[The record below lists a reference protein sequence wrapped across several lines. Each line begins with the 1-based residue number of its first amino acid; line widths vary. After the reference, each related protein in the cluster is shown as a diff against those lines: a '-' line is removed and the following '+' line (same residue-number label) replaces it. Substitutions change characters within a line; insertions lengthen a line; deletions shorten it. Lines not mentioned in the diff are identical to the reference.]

1 MRNTKNRD
9 EWAESWAGSRF
20 EQYKDSDPYPEIEP
34 SLLNSADILSYV
46 KATSCIYPFDE
57 KCLKG
62 ASYDVKILGEVIYWD
77 EDGKKQSVLLEK
89 KGDFFDLSPNSIAFV
104 TVQPTF
110 RIPYYL
116 ALRFNLKITHI
127 YKGLLLGT
135 GPLVDPGF
143 VGKLSIPL
151 HNLTSN
157 TYRFSAYDEL
167 ITMEFT
173 KMSSNVLWNKKSHES
188 SEEYIKNNIKSNRRV
203 SAYIGKALEK
213 DGLNTVISSIPAA
226 MLESKKFVAQAKNE
240 ARNAEKATKIQT
252 GVSILAVCSLVL
264 TCIGFSVDSVNKAND
279 RYDKLIE
286 KHKSLELEYQKRLN
300 QLESQIN
307 TLLDLVDNNKVSSS
321 ILQSSEVNNN
331 RK

>member
-9 EWAESWAGSRF
+9 VWVESRF
-20 EQYKDSDPYPEIEP
+20 EKYKALDPYPEIEP
-34 SLLNSADILSYV
+34 SLLNSADILAYIN
-46 KATSCIYPFDE
+46 TTLCIDPFDP

-89 KGDFFDLSPNSIAFV
+89 EGDFFDLSPNSIAFV
-104 TVQPTF
+104 TVEPTF

-173 KMSSNVLWNKKSHES
+173 KMSSNVLWNKKSQES
-188 SEEYIKNNIKSNRRV
+188 SEKYIKNDIKANRRV
-203 SAYIGKALEK
+203 SEYIGKALQK
-213 DGLNTVISSIPAA
+213 DGLNTVISCIPAA
-226 MLESKKFVAQAKNE
+226 MLESKKVVEQAKNE
-240 ARNAEKATKIQT
+240 ARNAKREVKIQSAVT
-252 GVSILAVCSLVL
+252 ILAICTLVM
-264 TCIGFSVDSVNKAND
+264 TCIGFSVNSVNKAND

-286 KHKSLELEYQKRLN
+286 ENKSLALEYQKRLN
-300 QLESQIN
+300 QLESQIDE
-307 TLLDLVDNNKVSSS
+307 LLEMVGNNQVSSS